1 MPELSNPEFEL
12 FRRFIHRT
20 GGISLAP
27 SKAALVSSRLSK
39 RLRVLDL
46 NSFEA
51 YHSYITDEANAS
63 ERQLA
68 IDLLTTNETYF
79 FREPEHFA
87 LMRDR
92 ILPGRTPGRT
102 FRLWSAACSTGEE
115 PYSLAMLLDDVIGP
129 TGWEILASDL
139 SASVLTRASSGRYE
153 LQAREKIPEPYLRRY
168 CLRGTGEHE
177 GTMMIKPALR
187 AKLSFRQ
194 INLNEALPEVGEF
207 DVIFLRN
214 VMIYFDD
221 DTKRQVVDRLAA
233 TLRPGGHFI
242 IGHSEVLD
250 ARTPALKKQR
260 PSVFSRVRAS
270 L

>member
-1 MPELSNPEFEL
+1 MPDLSNPEFEL

-20 GGISLAP
+20 GGISMAP

-39 RLRVLDL
+39 RLRALDL
-46 NSFEA
+46 PSFEA
-51 YHSYITDEANAS
+51 YHSYITDEAHAD

-79 FREPEHFA
+79 FREPEHFE
-87 LMRDR
+87 LMRSR
-92 ILPGRTPGRT
+92 ILPARSPGRS
-102 FRLWSAACSTGEE
+102 FRVWSAACSTGEE
-115 PYSLAMLLDDVIGP
+115 PYSLAMLLDDVLGP
-129 TGWEILASDL
+129 SGWEILASDL
-139 SASVLTRASSGRYE
+139 SASALTRAGAGRYE
-153 LQAREKIPEPYLRRY
+153 LQAREKIPEAYLRRY
-168 CLRGTGEHE
+168 CLRGVGEHE

-187 AKLSFRQ
+187 ARVSFRQ
-194 INLNEALPEVGEF
+194 INLNESLPDVGEF

-214 VMIYFDD
+214 VTIYFDD
-221 DTKRQVVDRLAA
+221 DTKRAVVERLSA

-250 ARTPALKKQR
+250 AGTPALKKQR
-260 PSVFSRVRAS
+260 PSVFSRVRAA